1 MRNYIHINLCINLML
16 AQLVFVVG
24 VDKTENKVP
33 MSAICTLMV
42 APSCSPAP
50 SIHTHTHTHTHTP
63 FSSSLSLGWLLSSGS
78 SAPLS
83 LHFPCSLCV
92 RCFMRYVSTESHLST
107 HAGSGYLHYFCPTIQ
122 TSKRMGSITNDVI
135 TSDASLWLHC
145 GYKLQHPG
153 LRMHAIID
161 SYIIMMQYK
170 PF

>member
-1 MRNYIHINLCINLML
+1 ML

-83 LHFPCSLCV
+83 LHGHV
-92 RCFMRYVSTESHLST
+92 YVD
-107 HAGSGYLHYFCPTIQ
+107 ADGGSGTLRGTGEGVCQEQGEKVHGCIHHSQ
-122 TSKRMGSITNDVI
+122 
-135 TSDASLWLHC
+135 LW
-145 GYKLQHPG
+145 
-153 LRMHAIID
+153 
-161 SYIIMMQYK
+161 
-170 PF
+170 